1 MGSFVKGETSSMMTE
16 FLEKCGG
23 YAVVDGGFAT
33 ELERHGADINDP
45 LWSAKCLITSPHL
58 VTKVTYIYNLCGN

>member
-1 MGSFVKGETSSMMTE
+1 MTD

-33 ELERHGADINDP
+33 ELQSHGADINDP

-58 VTKVTYIYNLCGN
+58 VTKVTYM